1 MVSIHWVEKRK
12 PHWERLEELVQR
24 SIGGLSALNHRELQ
38 ELGLL
43 YRQTAADLSV
53 VLEDESS
60 VQLAAYL
67 NQLLARSHNLIYIG
81 QGSKASGLVAFYR
94 ETYPRVFREVLPQT
108 LLAVAIFAVAA
119 LAGWALTLH
128 DPGFA
133 RRLLGPGM
141 MEKIDRREMWTDSVV
156 TLKPVAASAITT
168 NNLTVAFTM
177 FAAGITVIGT
187 IWLTLLNGLL
197 LGVVGAATWRAG
209 MALSLWS
216 FVAPHGVLEL
226 PAIFI
231 AAGAGL
237 EIARGLLFPG
247 MLPRR
252 ESLTRAG
259 GRASRLLLGTIPM
272 LLVAGTIEGF
282 FSPTKAPVAMKFV
295 LAGAL
300 FAALIAYLASG
311 GRTAPSERATA
322 QPD

>member
-1 MVSIHWVEKRK
+1 MVSIHWMEKRK
-12 PHWERLEELVQR
+12 PHWERLEQLVQR
-24 SIGGLSALNHRELQ
+24 SRGGLAALNHQELQ

-67 NQLLARSHNLIYIG
+67 NQLLGRSHNLIYIG
-81 QGSKASGLVAFYR
+81 HESKASGLVFFYR
-94 ETYPRVFREVLPQT
+94 DTYPRVFREVLPQT
-108 LLAVAIFAVAA
+108 LLAVTIFAIAA
-119 LAGWALTLH
+119 LAGWAMTFH

-133 RRLLGPGM
+133 RLLLGPRM

-177 FAAGITVIGT
+177 FATGITVIGT

-247 MLPRR
+247 LLPRR

-295 LAGAL
+295 LAAAL
-300 FAALIAYLASG
+300 FTALIAYLSG
-311 GRTAPSERATA
+311 AGRTAKARPFSE
-322 QPD
+322 